1 MDVCA
6 NIQNNKN
13 AVNACIPSCS
23 RASEMK
29 RSQNWGDKHN
39 HLNNIKVGLV
49 AWDSR
54 LVKRNSLR
62 LSSEKHEKRGTVLH
76 RKDIA
81 AENLTEHVL
90 ADPTRGF
97 ERYHGRQSHCTSK

>member
-39 HLNNIKVGLV
+39 HLNNVKVGLV
-49 AWDSR
+49 SWNSR

-62 LSSEKHEKRGTVLH
+62 AKNTKKEVQYFTEKT
-76 RKDIA
+76 
-81 AENLTEHVL
+81 
-90 ADPTRGF
+90 
-97 ERYHGRQSHCTSK
+97 